1 MPRGRPLRSGYWPDE
16 QVHDQMVR
24 AVACDAVVLAFV
36 QQPFVDAGVEQIK
49 GLAKPRHVLFDS
61 KHVLPTAQVK
71 GATLK

>member
-1 MPRGRPLRSGYWPDE
+1 
-16 QVHDQMVR
+16 MVR